1 VRQVRPFYN
10 IFFFPFTKGGK
21 HGGVGVLVN
30 IIAFFSDCAIEVTE
44 FCVMKS
50 VFCDHF
56 LCG

>member
-1 VRQVRPFYN
+1 MRLVRPFYN
-10 IFFFPFTKGGK
+10 ISSFLLQKEGSIGG
-21 HGGVGVLVN
+21 GVLVN
-30 IIAFFSDCAIEVTE
+30 IIALFSDCAIEVTE